1 MLVESLVRGL
11 MFWRVIRILI
21 AFVAACL
28 AAAVALVAFA
38 YAPLDWGSVQADFT
52 GERLSNAAVFA
63 WNATPWIVL
72 SAAAPALAG
81 VAYAEAHKIAGVVF
95 YVTVGFGIAAAGFFL
110 QHTSEGQGGPG
121 IFQAYALIAFL
132 SAGVVGGIVYWS
144 IAGRFAAKPAAA
156 AAKP

>member
-1 MLVESLVRGL
+1 

-28 AAAVALVAFA
+28 AATAALVAFA
-38 YAPLDWGSVQADFT
+38 YAPVDWPSVQVELT
-52 GERLSNAAVFA
+52 GERLSNAAIFA
-63 WNATPWIVL
+63 FSATPWIVL

-81 VAYAEAHKIAGVVF
+81 VAYAEAHKIVGVMF
-95 YVTVGFGIAAAGFFL
+95 YVSVGFGIAAAGFFL
-110 QHTSEGQGGPG
+110 QHISEAQGGPG

-132 SAGVVGGIVYWS
+132 TAGALGGVVYWA

-156 AAKP
+156 AKP